1 MKLLLYIIGWM
12 VVFAL
17 LALALAFIIPR
28 LSGVPLLIVTIL
40 LLPFLAVLA
49 KKR

>member
-1 MKLLLYIIGWM
+1 MKFLLTILGYMILF
-12 VVFAL
+12 VVG
-17 LALALAFIIPR
+17 ALALACIIPR

>member
-12 VVFAL
+12 VVLAL
-17 LALALAFIIPR
+17 LALSLAFIIPR